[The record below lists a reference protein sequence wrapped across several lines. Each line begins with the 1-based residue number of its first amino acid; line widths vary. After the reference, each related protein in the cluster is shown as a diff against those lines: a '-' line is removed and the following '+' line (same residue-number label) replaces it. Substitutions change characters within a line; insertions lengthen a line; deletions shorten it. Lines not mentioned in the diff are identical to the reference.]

1 MIGQEV
7 LEGPW
12 AGLPVVWKEDLS
24 FDEANYR
31 ENVRRCCQAGIP
43 GVYTAGTT
51 GEFYAMEFDEFKA
64 VSKATVEEC
73 RAGGTPC
80 MIGISSTYTL
90 GAQRRAEYAVEIGAD
105 AVQVAMPYWMEVDD
119 REVLPFFREVAKAS
133 EPLALTIYETLRSK
147 KSLTIEQ
154 HAAIKEAVPA
164 YLAVKANAGTVGC
177 NSEGCAELSRFVNV
191 WVGEELWSEL
201 GPHGAIGCASAL
213 VYMNPRVTLMMFG
226 LLKAK
231 KWDELKVW
239 TDMLHFYHAE
249 GLKPFAEKGFT
260 DSAFDHMHG
269 LVAGFLTGSCISRGP
284 YISATTDDIKELRGW
299 FEVNAPEYLKL

>member
-1 MIGQEV
+1 MRQEE

-12 AGLPVVWKEDLS
+12 AGLPVAWKDDLS

-31 ENVRRCCQAGIP
+31 ENVRRCCQAGVP

-64 VSKATVEEC
+64 VAQATVEVC
-73 RAGGTPC
+73 REKGTAC

-105 AVQVAMPYWMEVDD
+105 AVQIALPYWMEIDD
-119 REVLPFFREVAKAS
+119 REVVRFFQEVAEAS
-133 EPLALTIYETLRSK
+133 GPLALTIYETLRSK

-154 HAAIKEAVPA
+154 HRAIKQAVPA
-164 YLAVKANAGTVGC
+164 YLAVKSNAGTVGC
-177 NSEGCAELSRFVNV
+177 NPAGCAELSKIVNV
-191 WVGEELWSEL
+191 WVSEELWFEL

-213 VYMNPRVTLMMFG
+213 VYLNPRVTLMMFD

-231 KWDELKVW
+231 KWGELKVW
-239 TDMLHFYHAE
+239 TDMLHFYHVE
-249 GLKPFAEKGFT
+249 GLKPFTEKGFL
-260 DSAFDHMHG
+260 DSAYDHVQG
-269 LVAGFLTGSCISRGP
+269 LVAGFLTGNPWSRGP
-284 YISATTDDIKELRGW
+284 YLSATEADVKALRAWMAENTPEL
-299 FEVNAPEYLKL
+299 LQL